1 MPLHSALT
9 GSELHEN
16 KGVASAS
23 DNTVASAT
31 SGATVWRKVNA
42 NMIDTSSIFTTNRVV
57 LQAEIADVS
66 TAETVYIAIPFAC
79 TINKI
84 TTVLGGAI
92 TVADSTLNFK
102 NAAGSSMGTI
112 TVAYS
117 GSAAGD
123 IDTLSPTTNNT
134 ISADSRMTVETDGAS
149 TTAAKLYVTIYA
161 TVTA

>member
-16 KGVASAS
+16 KGVSTAS

-42 NMIDTSSIFTTNRVV
+42 NMMDTTSVFNVNRQV
-57 LQAEIADVS
+57 LQAVISDVS
-66 TAETVYIAIPFAC
+66 TAESVYIPVPFDC
-79 TINKI
+79 TVDEVV
-84 TTVLGGAI
+84 TVLQGPI
-92 TVADSTLNFK
+92 TVADATITVRNQ
-102 NAAGSSMGTI
+102 AGTSMGTI

-123 IDTLSPTTNNT
+123 VDTLTPSSSNT
-134 ISADSRMTVETDGAS
+134 FLANERIQIQTDGAS
-149 TTAAKLYVTIYA
+149 TDAQKLFVTVYVT
-161 TVTA
+161 VTG